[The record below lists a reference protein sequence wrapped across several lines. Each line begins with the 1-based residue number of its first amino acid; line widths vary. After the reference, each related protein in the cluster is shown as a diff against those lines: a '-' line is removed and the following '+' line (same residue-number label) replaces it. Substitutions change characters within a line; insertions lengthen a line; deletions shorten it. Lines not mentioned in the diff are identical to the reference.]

1 MQRLIIILRLKNK
14 KQVAEIKY
22 TIAILCRTP
31 GIRIVFQLNS
41 GNPFRKIPSRK
52 NKRLRFPIFSKTE
65 NTGLPKNRY
74 LEKEIGIAKPIIKRK
89 KGRPRK
95 VEIFKEEIIPKKK

>member
-1 MQRLIIILRLKNK
+1 MRLKNK

-52 NKRLRFPIFSKTE
+52 NKRLRFPILNKTE
-65 NTGLPKNRY
+65 NGDLPSDKY
-74 LEKEIGIAKPIIKRK
+74 FEKEIGIAKPIIKRK
-89 KGRPRK
+89 KGKIQSAPPNPCH
-95 VEIFKEEIIPKKK
+95 FACLNTG